1 MDGEFVGGCDIML
14 EMHQN
19 GEFIDELKKVG
30 IRSALLDEPDKK
42 AWFAYCV
49 INIIDYYDRF
59 PFT

>member
-42 AWFAYCV
+42 A
-49 INIIDYYDRF
+49 
-59 PFT
+59 